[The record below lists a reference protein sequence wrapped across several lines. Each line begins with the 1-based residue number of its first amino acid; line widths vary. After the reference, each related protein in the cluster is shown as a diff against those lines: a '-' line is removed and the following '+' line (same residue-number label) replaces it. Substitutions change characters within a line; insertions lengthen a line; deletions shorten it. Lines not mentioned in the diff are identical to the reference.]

1 MNTIEEY
8 LHRNESA
15 LRQLLEASH
24 SYIHILKNAPS
35 PTFVSSAPANGNV
48 QALIAAW
55 VADNETAIN
64 TSLAAQRRFIA
75 ESVARAAICGSIL
88 QITYMAVQL
97 YSTNEVI
104 PPAFQ
109 SVVVPKNA
117 SKFCIGR
124 EIRGVP
130 VGLIIYA
137 GRNQHNHMDEMRLS
151 PLNETVF
158 EYLTTRYIEN
168 VRDPAFDI
176 QKRNLLAYAANIVS
190 LLEWEKYETVR
201 DELMSM
207 LSKG

>member
-8 LHRNESA
+8 LGRNESA

-24 SYIHILKNAPS
+24 SYVQILKNAPN
-35 PTFVSSAPANGNV
+35 PAFVSSVPANGNV

-64 TSLAAQRRFIA
+64 ASLAAQRHFIA

-88 QITYMAVQL
+88 QITYMAIQL
-97 YSTNEVI
+97 YSKNEIV

-117 SKFCIGR
+117 IKFCIGR

-151 PLNETVF
+151 LLNETVF
-158 EYLTTRYIEN
+158 EHLTTRYIEN
-168 VRDPAFDI
+168 VRDPSFDI
-176 QKRNLLAYAANIVS
+176 QKRNLLTYAANIIS

-207 LSKG
+207 LASS

>member
-1 MNTIEEY
+1 MNTIEDY
-8 LHRNESA
+8 LRRNESA

-24 SYIHILKNAPS
+24 SYVQILKNAPS
-35 PTFVSSAPANGNV
+35 PTFVSSASASGNV

-64 TSLAAQRRFIA
+64 ASLTAQRHFIA

-88 QITYMAVQL
+88 QITYMAIQL
-97 YSTNEVI
+97 YSTSEIV
-104 PPAFQ
+104 PPTFQ

-117 SKFCIGR
+117 IKFCIGR

-151 PLNETVF
+151 GLNEMVF
-158 EYLTTRYIEN
+158 EQLTTNYIPD
-168 VRDPAFDI
+168 VRDPAFDL
-176 QKRNLLAYAANIVS
+176 QKRALLSYAANIVG
-190 LLEWEKYETVR
+190 LLEWGKFKIVR
-201 DELMSM
+201 DELTSM
-207 LSKG
+207 LPKT